1 MSLPSGEA
9 GPADPEENMTKP
21 TIEQL
26 RAEVRA
32 PVLTSSDPGYDE
44 ARTVH
49 NGMFDKHPAVIVQA
63 EQAADVVAA
72 VNFARESD
80 LDLSIKGGGHSAPG
94 FGTNEGG
101 VVIDLSLMRYV
112 LVDSAARTARAGGGA
127 TWGDFNYATHA
138 YGLATT
144 GGIISTTG
152 VGGLTLGGGIGHLAR
167 GYGLTLDNLR
177 SAEVV
182 TADGQIR
189 TASKEQHPDLFWA
202 LRGGGGNFGV
212 VTSFEYQLHPVKDVY
227 VGLFFY
233 EVDQAGALL
242 RFYRDF
248 IKDAPEAYG
257 CFPAFQIAPPLEF
270 IPADRHGDTFC
281 IAVVHWAGPLDQG
294 EGAMKPF
301 RDVAPV
307 VAEMVAPLP
316 YPALNSAFDVLY
328 PKGIRA
334 YWKGNFV
341 TELTDA
347 AIAAHVEHGPK
358 VPEVSAT
365 MHLYPING
373 ACHRVAADETAF
385 AYRDANFATVILA
398 AWSDPAVD
406 QERIQWVRDY
416 YNATAPHS
424 EPGGYINFMDDDD
437 QSRIRDN
444 YKGNYDRL
452 AGVKRTYDPDNL
464 FHINQ
469 NIAPG

>member
-1 MSLPSGEA
+1 
-9 GPADPEENMTKP
+9 MTRP

-49 NGMFDKHPAVIVQA
+49 NGMFDKHPAVIVRA

-72 VNFARESD
+72 VNFARDSD

-94 FGTNEGG
+94 FGTNDGG

-112 LVDSAARTARAGGGA
+112 LVDPTARTARTGGGA

-144 GGIISTTG
+144 GGIVSTTG
-152 VGGLTLGGGIGHLAR
+152 VAGLTLGGGIGHLAR
-167 GYGLTLDNLR
+167 GYGLSLDNLL

-189 TASKEQHPDLFWA
+189 TASQEQHPDLFWA

-281 IAVVHWAGPLDQG
+281 AAVVHWAGPLDQG
-294 EGAMKPF
+294 DVAMKPF
-301 RDVAPV
+301 RDLAPV

-316 YPALNSAFDVLY
+316 YPALNSAFDALY

-358 VPEVSAT
+358 VPEISAT

-373 ACHRVAADETAF
+373 ACHRVGADETAF

-398 AWSDPAVD
+398 AWNDPAVD

-437 QSRIRDN
+437 RSRIRDN

-452 AGVKRTYDPDNL
+452 AAVKRTYDPDNL
-464 FHINQ
+464 FHVNQ
-469 NIAPG
+469 NIAPGG